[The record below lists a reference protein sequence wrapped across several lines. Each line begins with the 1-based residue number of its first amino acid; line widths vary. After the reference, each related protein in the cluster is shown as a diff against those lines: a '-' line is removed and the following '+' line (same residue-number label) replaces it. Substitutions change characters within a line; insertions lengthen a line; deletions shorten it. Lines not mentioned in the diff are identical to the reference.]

1 MSPYFLFPLFL
12 IGLLMKIYD
21 RVRFER
27 RRKGAKTS
35 AYVKLYKEN
44 NNLYLLLFLILA
56 LRAGGQAWE
65 QFFGQ

>member
-27 RRKGAKTS
+27 RRKGVKTS
-35 AYVKLYKEN
+35 AYVKLYREN
-44 NNLYLLLFLILA
+44 NNL
-56 LRAGGQAWE
+56 
-65 QFFGQ
+65 